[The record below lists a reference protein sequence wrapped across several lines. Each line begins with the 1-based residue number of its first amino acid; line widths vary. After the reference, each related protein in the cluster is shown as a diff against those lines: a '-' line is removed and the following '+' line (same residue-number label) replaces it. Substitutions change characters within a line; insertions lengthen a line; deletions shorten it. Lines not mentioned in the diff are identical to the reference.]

1 MEHVKTEKR
10 ILQEVS
16 HPFIVNLMGDFQD
29 SKHLYLLL
37 EYIIGGEFFSHLR
50 KAGRFPNEHSCFY
63 AAEITLVFE
72 HLHCAL
78 PPIPPA
84 RLHPAKCHHRG

>member
-1 MEHVKTEKR
+1 MKTEKR

-84 RLHPAKCHHRG
+84 RLHPAK